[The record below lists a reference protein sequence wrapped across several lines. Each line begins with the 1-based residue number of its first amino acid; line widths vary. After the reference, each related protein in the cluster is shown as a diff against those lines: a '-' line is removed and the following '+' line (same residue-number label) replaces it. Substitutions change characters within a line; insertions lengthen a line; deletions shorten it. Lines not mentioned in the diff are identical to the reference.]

1 MIVPVPRPELVRKVQ
16 KELQDAEE
24 RIDKILNGFKECEH
38 CALPKACARLES
50 CLQSRRFAIR

>member
-1 MIVPVPRPELVRKVQ
+1 MIVPVPNSEFARKVE

-24 RIDKILNGFKECEH
+24 RVDKILNGFQECEH